1 MDITLVIPAAGRGSR
16 LLGNTNGVPK
26 GMIPVNGAPLLQ
38 YVLDVGLELPVSRI
52 VMVINPNGQ
61 AISEHFGSLYRNVP
75 IHYVVQP
82 EPLGLA
88 HAVSMAEPYVNDW
101 LLVVN
106 GDEIFANCCHA
117 KMKEFVERN
126 NAEGLVGYLHTSEPR
141 RIQIGYGMNLARDGR
156 VEKLVEKPKATW
168 NDILGVGTWLHRAD
182 FFDYFRRT
190 PKHPVRNERDFVN
203 VIQLMVDDGQ
213 RIYGF
218 DLQGEFFN
226 VNTPQDLETAQAAL
240 GHRLAAAGMA
250 G

>member
-1 MDITLVIPAAGRGSR
+1 LDITLVIPAAGRGSR
-16 LLGNTNGVPK
+16 LFGNTNSVPK
-26 GMIPVNGAPLLQ
+26 GMIPVQGTPLLR
-38 YVLDVGLELPVSRI
+38 YVLDVGLDMPISRI
-52 VMVINPNGQ
+52 VMVINPHGQ
-61 AISEHFGSLYRNVP
+61 AIPEHFGSSYRDTP
-75 IHYVVQP
+75 IHYVVQL
-82 EPLGLA
+82 EALGLA
-88 HAVSMAEPYVNDW
+88 HAVSMAEPYVTEW

-117 KMKEFVERN
+117 KMKEFVEQN
-126 NAEGLVGYLHTSEPR
+126 NADGVVGYLHTPEPR

-156 VEKLVEKPKATW
+156 VERLIEKPKTTW

-190 PKHPVRNERDFVN
+190 PKHPIRNERDFVS
-203 VIQLMVDDGQ
+203 VIQLMVDAGQ

-226 VNTPQDLETAQAAL
+226 VNTPKDLDTAEAAL
-240 GHRLAAAGMA
+240 GRRQAAFGMA